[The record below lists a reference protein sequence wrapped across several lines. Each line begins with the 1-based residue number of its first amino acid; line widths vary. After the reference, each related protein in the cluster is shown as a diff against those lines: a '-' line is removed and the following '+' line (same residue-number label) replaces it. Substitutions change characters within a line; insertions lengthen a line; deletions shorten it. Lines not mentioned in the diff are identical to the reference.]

1 MERCGGEWQK
11 LSVMS
16 FQAKP
21 DAPAEAALTSDL
33 FSLDAMSISTKLAT
47 YELRAAVSRQ
57 L

>member
-33 FSLDAMSISTKLAT
+33 FSLDAMLISTKLAT